1 MLVVLTSAAWCALQS
16 VKTPPQIR
24 PRYATAATS
33 FGSLHSGATSPVGD
47 ARVWP
52 ELWVTCKIHSWVR
65 WLGIKS
71 VRLRNTK
78 LLQNAKATEPAA
90 DALVADE

>member
-33 FGSLHSGATSPVGD
+33 FGSLHSGAACRRCQGVAGTLGD
-47 ARVWP
+47 
-52 ELWVTCKIHSWVR
+52 LKIPSWVR